1 MESGEDVGRREVHSR
16 LRLLAPA
23 RPVTA
28 WLGFGLAALLVVL
41 LGSSVAHAGAPFRP
55 VPVSVDLARMS
66 AEDKAALVVVSG
78 LPAPSGVGGAI
89 VFAST
94 RHLEVPNRAP
104 LFVDQEGGVVKRYRG
119 LPPFAPASSYRRS
132 KAAFRAGQATGRALA
147 RVGVDVDLAPV
158 LDSRDGPL
166 GSRHFRRP
174 GLGISF
180 AKGLLAGGT
189 APCAKHFPGLGSTPE
204 STDVARVFG
213 VVRGS
218 EVWAFRAA
226 ALAGVPCVMVS
237 HAIYPSLGK
246 RRASLEPRA
255 YELLRRQGFTGV
267 AITDSLSA
275 LGPNP
280 RRWARMA
287 ARAGADLILVQKAG
301 DVQTVIDA
309 LTPLARNGRLDEAV
323 VRVISFRRSLGFTRL
338 P

>member
-1 MESGEDVGRREVHSR
+1 VESGENVGRREVHSR
-16 LRLLAPA
+16 FRLLGLA
-23 RPVTA
+23 RPATA
-28 WLGFGLAALLVVL
+28 LLAFALAACVVL
-41 LGSSVAHAGAPFRP
+41 LLGASVVQARAPFRP
-55 VPVSVDLARMS
+55 VPVSVDLRRMS
-66 AEDKAALVVVSG
+66 PEAKAALVVVSG
-78 LPAPSGVGGAI
+78 LPAPPGVGGAI

-94 RHLEVPNRAP
+94 RHLDVPDGTP
-104 LFVDQEGGVVKRYRG
+104 LYVDQEGGVVKRFRG
-119 LPPFAPASSYRRS
+119 LPPFAPASSYRRN
-132 KAAFRAGQATGRALA
+132 KAAFRAGRATGRALQGV
-147 RVGVDVDLAPV
+147 RVDVDLAPV

-166 GSRHFRRP
+166 ESRHFRRP

-218 EVWAFRAA
+218 EVRAFRAA
-226 ALAGVPCVMVS
+226 ALAGVPCIMVS

-246 RRASLEPRA
+246 RRASLESRT
-255 YELLRRQGFTGV
+255 YELLRRQGFAGV

-280 RRWARMA
+280 TKWARLA
-287 ARAGADLILVQKAG
+287 ARAGADLILVQEAR
-301 DVQTVIDA
+301 DVRTVIDA
-309 LTPLARNGRLDEAV
+309 LTPLARNGKLDEAV
-323 VRVISFRRSLGFTRL
+323 ERVIRFRRSLGFIRL